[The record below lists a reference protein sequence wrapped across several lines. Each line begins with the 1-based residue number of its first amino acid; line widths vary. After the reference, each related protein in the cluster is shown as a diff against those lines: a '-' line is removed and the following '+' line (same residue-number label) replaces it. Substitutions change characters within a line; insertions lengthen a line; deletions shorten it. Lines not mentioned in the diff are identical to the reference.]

1 MQVTEAVD
9 RVIAQLDVGEG
20 RYPAVIGEQ
29 HVNQAMVDLSREYQF
44 SYDSTITTY
53 TIITPADSE
62 ITPEWERFPGSALLR
77 TVLSDSF
84 IVPDFVKGAW
94 LDPETTTPSKST
106 LVEPAFNT
114 MMRLFG
120 DQEGTPEAFCIHGN
134 RIYWRPIP
142 ASGTSHVIR
151 FSWKGFPRVF
161 GLIEEPSWLV
171 WAPYAV
177 IYKACEIAS
186 VWLVEDNRVPTFI
199 ALRKQQM
206 DSLDVVNSMRGDSM
220 MTAAEEP
227 G

>member
-1 MQVTEAVD
+1 MQVSAAVD

-20 RYPAVIGEQ
+20 RYPALVGEA
-29 HVNQAMVDLSREYQF
+29 HVNQAMVDLAREYQF
-44 SYDSTITTY
+44 PYDSTISTY
-53 TIITPADSE
+53 SIVTPAESE
-62 ITPEWERFPGSALLR
+62 RGDEWERFPGSVEMR
-77 TVLSDSF
+77 TALSDDF
-84 IVPDFVKGAW
+84 IIPDFVEGAW
-94 LDPETTTPSKST
+94 LDPETTTSDNT

-134 RIYWRPIP
+134 RLYWRPIP
-142 ASGTSHVIR
+142 AVGTSHVIR
-151 FSWKGFPRVF
+151 FSWKGFPRVYV
-161 GLIEEPSWLV
+161 LAEEPHWLV

-186 VWLVEDNRVPTFI
+186 VWLVEDNRVPTFL
-199 ALRKQQM
+199 ALRKEQM
-206 DSLDVVNSMRGDSM
+206 MSIDVVNSMRGDSM